1 MCKLKTT
8 LGINVAVFS
17 IIGVLHLLRLILQWP
32 AQIAGWTV
40 PVWLSGVAV
49 IATGALVYCNAKN
62 MKGTPSN

>member
-17 IIGVLHLLRLILQWP
+17 IIGVLHLLRLILQWQ

-40 PVWLSGVAV
+40 PLWLSGLAV
-49 IATGALVYCNAKN
+49 IAAGALAYCNVKN
-62 MKGTPSN
+62 LK